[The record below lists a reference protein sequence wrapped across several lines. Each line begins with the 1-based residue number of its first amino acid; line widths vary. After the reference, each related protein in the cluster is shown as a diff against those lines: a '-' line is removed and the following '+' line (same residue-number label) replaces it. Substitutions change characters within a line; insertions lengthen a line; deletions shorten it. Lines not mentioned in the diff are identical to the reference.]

1 MTGESSFMF
10 PPTFPI
16 NGVNRTVQHKR
27 GVRIPKEESNTL
39 WFVMEVKA
47 FHLKYFHR
55 LLRYNMKLKL

>member
-16 NGVNRTVQHKR
+16 NGVNRTVQNKR

-47 FHLKYFHR
+47 FHL
-55 LLRYNMKLKL
+55 